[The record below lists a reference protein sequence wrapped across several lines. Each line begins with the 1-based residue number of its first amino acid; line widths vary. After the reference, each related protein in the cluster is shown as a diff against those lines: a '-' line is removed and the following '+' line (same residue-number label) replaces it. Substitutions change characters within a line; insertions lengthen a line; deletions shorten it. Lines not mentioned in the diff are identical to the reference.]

1 MTYRPIQCSLVACGW
16 SRLAALWLTVKDGLQ
31 RLNFEFCNPISLH
44 INPFKTIQT
53 PIEPRI
59 WPQHINLYY
68 KRKRLVRTGEM
79 ATVIL
84 GDLDDFIAP
93 GQACINPL
101 FVTPEDTKRAKE
113 AAAESSNGGSGKAA
127 MQLVLEDDGGPVDAM
142 NVSKIQPARDF
153 ITAVQAWITLESVN
167 NIRRS

>member
-1 MTYRPIQCSLVACGW
+1 
-16 SRLAALWLTVKDGLQ
+16 
-31 RLNFEFCNPISLH
+31 
-44 INPFKTIQT
+44 
-53 PIEPRI
+53 
-59 WPQHINLYY
+59 
-68 KRKRLVRTGEM
+68 M

-101 FVTPEDTKRAKE
+101 FVTPEDSKRAKE